1 MDQKFFICENC
12 GNIVTPVNDSGTSL
26 VCCGDKMTELIPG
39 AIKASKEMHVPVWS
53 VRNCAVYVKVGAKE
67 HPMLPVHY
75 IELIAVQTK
84 QGFQLKHLRPGDKPE
99 ARFALCAG
107 DEVEAVFAYCNLHG
121 LWKA

>member
-1 MDQKFFICENC
+1 MDQKFFICKSC

-75 IELIAVQTK
+75 IEWIAVQTK
-84 QGFQLKHLRPGDKPE
+84 QGLRFKRLRPGDKPE

-107 DEVEAVFAYCNLHG
+107 DEVEAVFAYCNIHG
-121 LWKA
+121 LWKS

>member
-1 MDQKFFICENC
+1 MDQKFFICKSC

-75 IELIAVQTK
+75 IEWIAVQTK
-84 QGFQLKHLRPGDKPE
+84 RGLRFKRLRPGEKPE
-99 ARFALCAG
+99 ARFALCAD
-107 DEVEAVFAYCNLHG
+107 DEVEAVFAYCNIHG
-121 LWKA
+121 LWKS